1 MTGPIPRQ
9 RTRGAFHSHY
19 NTSVRK
25 LAAGKHISF
34 RGSLIPQWA
43 VRNWS
48 AEFWRVSLGAVE
60 GRDGGP
66 CGWQK
71 FLRRL
76 DVLELKS
83 VRKWI

>member
-1 MTGPIPRQ
+1 M
-9 RTRGAFHSHY
+9 
-19 NTSVRK
+19 
-25 LAAGKHISF
+25 
-34 RGSLIPQWA
+34 
-43 VRNWS
+43 RNWS